1 MPSTCLEPNKIRL
14 PSAASMKR
22 ERRRRLLRRLRGR
35 VLRWN
40 RQLRATAAEA
50 EASRRRPQGS
60 DARAGA
66 CAAPSLELPLPLP
79 PSRARVCR
87 LRAGSSLSAV
97 GSASKRRPSFPTTTP
112 VLPPSPPS
120 RPRTDATPVLPAG
133 HPVSDRPPKSEA
145 NARPQEQ
152 EAAGGR
158 CCALQFVA
166 KRLRHTRYNS
176 HL

>member
-1 MPSTCLEPNKIRL
+1 
-14 PSAASMKR
+14 MKR
-22 ERRRRLLRRLRGR
+22 EKRRRLLRRLRGR

-40 RQLRATAAEA
+40 RQLRATAAGA

-97 GSASKRRPSFPTTTP
+97 GSASKRRPSFPTATP
-112 VLPPSPPS
+112 ILPPSPPS